1 MKIVIEFHE
10 DAIEECLNDN
20 EITYDHMKTRLT
32 RFCNDPTV
40 LKMLL
45 EGTIVD
51 PFPEMHYYE

>member
-20 EITYDHMKTRLT
+20 EITYDHMKIRLT

-45 EGTIVD
+45 EGTIVN
-51 PFPEMHYYE
+51 PFLEIH

>member
-20 EITYDHMKTRLT
+20 EITYDLMEARLT

-45 EGTIVD
+45 EGTIVN
-51 PFPEMHYYE
+51 PFLEIH